1 MTRDLMANR
10 AIWSV
15 RLKHEWLATPLK
27 GKHLK
32 KRKRVRLGL
41 EAALERKKKPPK
53 AAPPQ
58 A

>member
-1 MTRDLMANR
+1 MANR